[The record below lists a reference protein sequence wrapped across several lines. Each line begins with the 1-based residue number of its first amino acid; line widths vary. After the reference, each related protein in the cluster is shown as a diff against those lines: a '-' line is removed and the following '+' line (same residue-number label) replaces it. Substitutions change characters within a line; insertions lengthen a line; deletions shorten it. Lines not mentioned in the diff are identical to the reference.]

1 MIASIDK
8 KQHILK
14 LIVKCIVYLL
24 RGDFMNDTSH
34 HPTQVSEKDELKTLL
49 NNLMLTYGQDVWNY
63 ALFLTK
69 SKHLADDISQ
79 EVFLKAFIKYED
91 FRKESSVKTWLL
103 RITRNISINHMK
115 TSFFRKVTLMD
126 FLSQKG
132 AYQSSE
138 KEVLDKFAV
147 NQVWSIVVKLPRI
160 YREVIVLEA
169 HYDLSD
175 QEMAKLLGISLGALK
190 SRLHRARIKI
200 ERELEEL
207 RNEE

>member
-1 MIASIDK
+1 
-8 KQHILK
+8 
-14 LIVKCIVYLL
+14 
-24 RGDFMNDTSH
+24 MNHLSH
-34 HPTQVSEKDELKTLL
+34 HPAQPSNKDELKTVL

-79 EVFLKAFIKYED
+79 EVFLKAFINYDD

-115 TSFFRKVTLMD
+115 TNFLRKVTLMD
-126 FLSQKG
+126 FLSPKG
-132 AYQSSE
+132 TYPSTE

-147 NQVWSIVVKLPRI
+147 NQVWGIVIQLPRI

-175 QEMAKLLGISLGALK
+175 QEMASLLGISLGALK
-190 SRLHRARIKI
+190 SRLHRARMKI
-200 ERELEEL
+200 EQELEAL
-207 RNEE
+207 KNEE

>member
-1 MIASIDK
+1 
-8 KQHILK
+8 
-14 LIVKCIVYLL
+14 
-24 RGDFMNDTSH
+24 MNDTSH